1 MNKLELKVLLSAID
15 KITKPLKAIQGGSS
29 ETAKALRAAK
39 DQLKALNDEQ
49 KRVDGFRNAARGI
62 AIHRQEL
69 AKAEERVRT
78 IKQAMEA
85 AEFPTR
91 EMQKAFKEATD
102 EAKNLKG
109 NITRLTEKQEN
120 LRRELTASGADT
132 HKLAGYQRELKG
144 RMAEATLEVDKQRK
158 AMDDLGKRQQALH
171 AARANYDKTIN
182 LRNKLAGGGAAAVA
196 TGAAMSMPIIKAV
209 KDYASFEDAML
220 GVARQVDGARDA
232 NGRLTQTY
240 YDIGESIKAMSE
252 RIPLAT
258 TEIAAI
264 VEAGARMGIKGKEN
278 LLAYAETT
286 AVMASAFD
294 LPVDQVGEDVA
305 KIAELYKVPIKS
317 IGDLGDVI
325 NYLDDATLAKGGDI
339 IDVMKRIA
347 GTADTVGMKYKEA
360 AALAGTFLSLGANS
374 EVAASAS
381 NAIMTNLSIA
391 TMQPKR
397 FQEGLDMIGMNRSGD
412 GKEVQQGMSKD
423 ATGTILKVM
432 DAIKKLPQEKQ
443 LEATTRLFG
452 KEFGDDAAKL
462 AGNLEKY
469 RTQLELTNAA
479 QAKGSMQREAEARNQ
494 ALSARYEMLKSKVF
508 NLSSALGESLKPA
521 LVDIMQSIADVL
533 GSVRAWTKE
542 HPELTANLVKGA
554 AIIAAIV
561 TGLGA
566 LTLAAAAVLGP
577 IALLKLSIATLG
589 IKMGSQFA
597 VTKAAGS
604 AFMFAKDGA
613 LALARSLGGG
623 LLSPIGTAKG
633 ALHGIKQL
641 ALSISGSMWGG
652 LIASV
657 KMLRGA
663 LVLAGSH
670 AFSFGSSL
678 LRSLMSPIT
687 TTKNAFFMARNA
699 VMVFGRALLMN
710 PLGIGIAAIALGAL
724 LIYKYWGPIK
734 EFFSGLWSGISIA
747 AGPALQAMLGAIKG
761 FATVL
766 SPAFGFLIDGVSTL
780 FGWLFK
786 LIAPIEST
794 GNGARN
800 MGEAVGLAVGNII
813 AACLSIPT
821 KFFELGT
828 DIMRGLGNGILSA
841 VGYVKNALSSAG
853 TAMVG
858 WFKEKLGIHSPSR
871 VFAEL
876 GGFTM
881 QGLSNGLQDGQ
892 RGPLDAVRA
901 TAKQL
906 AAIGAGMAIG
916 GGAFAGEQPIK
927 WDTRPPIS
935 QSPAAASAAPTTTN
949 YFTIHAAPGMNEQQL
964 AQLVAREFDKISRQQ
979 AANDRSSLRDKE

>member
-1 MNKLELKVLLSAID
+1 MDKLKLEVLLAAID
-15 KITKPLKAIQGGSS
+15 KVTRPLKAIRDGSS
-29 ETAKALRAAK
+29 ETAKALKGAK
-39 DQLKALNDEQ
+39 EQLKALNDQQ
-49 KRVDGFRNAARGI
+49 KRVDGFRAAAKSIGVYKSDL
-62 AIHRQEL
+62 E
-69 AKAEERVRT
+69 KAEARVRSIT
-78 IKQAMEA
+78 QAIDA
-85 AEFPTR
+85 AAYPTR
-91 EMQKAFKEATD
+91 DMQKALKDATAEARH
-102 EAKNLKG
+102 LKG
-109 NITRLTEKQEN
+109 NITQLTEKQERY
-120 LRRELTASGADT
+120 RRELSASGADT
-132 HKLAGYQRELKG
+132 HKLASYQRELKTQ
-144 RMAEATLEVDKQRK
+144 MATATTEVDKQRK
-158 AMDDLGKRQQALH
+158 ALDALNQRQNAVR
-171 AARANYDKTIN
+171 AARYGYDKTIN
-182 LRNKLAGGGAAAVA
+182 LRNRMAGGGAATAAAGV
-196 TGAAMSMPIIKAV
+196 AMSMPIIKAV
-209 KDYASFEDAML
+209 KDYASFEDAMM
-220 GVARQVDGARDA
+220 GVARQVEGAKDA
-232 NGRLTQTY
+232 NGRYTQTY
-240 YDIGESIKAMSE
+240 YDMGEAIKAMSE

-264 VEAGARMGIKGKEN
+264 VEAGARMGIQGKAN
-278 LLAYAETT
+278 LLSYAETT
-286 AVMASAFD
+286 AIMASAFD
-294 LPVDQVGEDVA
+294 LPVDQVGEDVG
-305 KIAELYKVPIKS
+305 KIAALYKVPIKS
-317 IGDLGDVI
+317 ISELGDVI
-325 NYLDDATLAKGGDI
+325 NWLDDNAQSKGGDI
-339 IDVMKRIA
+339 IDVMNRIA

-360 AALAGTFLSLGANS
+360 AALASTFLSLGATS
-374 EVAASAS
+374 EVAATAS

-397 FQEGLDMIGMNRSGD
+397 IQAGLDMLKLDAKS
-412 GKEVQQGMSKD
+412 VQGGMSKD
-423 ATGTILKVM
+423 ATGTILKVL
-432 DAIKKLPQEKQ
+432 DAIKALPKEKQ
-443 LEATTRLFG
+443 LEATTSLFG

-462 AGNLEKY
+462 AGQLAEY
-469 RTQLELTNAA
+469 RRQLELTNAA
-479 QAKGSMQREAEARNQ
+479 QAKGSMQREADSRNQ
-494 ALSARYEMLKSKVF
+494 ALSARYEMLKSTIF
-508 NLSSALGESLKPA
+508 NVSSALGESLKPA

-533 GSVRAWTKE
+533 TGVRAWTKE

-554 AIIAAIV
+554 AIIAVIV

-577 IALLKLSIATLG
+577 LALLKFSVATLG
-589 IKMGSQFA
+589 IKMGGQLAMTQAVGRAFSFA
-597 VTKAAGS
+597 SSGALSLASSLGSGLLSPAKTAQGALLGIKNVAMSMGGSMWAGLVAS
-604 AFMFAKDGA
+604 VKMMRGA
-613 LALARSLGGG
+613 LALAVGSSASFG
-623 LLSPIGTAKG
+623 
-633 ALHGIKQL
+633 L
-641 ALSISGSMWGG
+641 ALVQHLGSP
-652 LIASV
+652 LHTI
-657 KMLRGA
+657 
-663 LVLAGSH
+663 
-670 AFSFGSSL
+670 
-678 LRSLMSPIT
+678 
-687 TTKNAFFMARNA
+687 KNAFFLAKNA

-710 PLGIGIAAIALGAL
+710 PLGIGIAAIAMGAL
-724 LIYKYWGPIK
+724 LIYKYWAPIK

-766 SPAFGFLIDGVSTL
+766 SPVFGFLIDGVSTL

-821 KFFELGT
+821 KCFELGT

-916 GGAFAGEQPIK
+916 GGAFAGVQPIK

-935 QSPAAASAAPTTTN
+935 QSASISQSQAAAFQPIINIYAQ
-949 YFTIHAAPGMNEQQL
+949 PGMDAEAIGRVVEQKL
-964 AQLVAREFDKISRQQ
+964 ANLHRQQ
-979 AANDRSSLRDKE
+979 AANARSSLRDKE